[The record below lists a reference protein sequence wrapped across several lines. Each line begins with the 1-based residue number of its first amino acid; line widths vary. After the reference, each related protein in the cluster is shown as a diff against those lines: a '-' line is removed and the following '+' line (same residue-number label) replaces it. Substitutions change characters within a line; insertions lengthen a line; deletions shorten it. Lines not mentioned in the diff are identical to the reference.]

1 MLTRRT
7 NILFDEH
14 LWNKLSQV
22 AKTERVS
29 VGKLVRT
36 ALTEK
41 YLENDDLEKI
51 QKAHD
56 TILKI
61 RKITK
66 GKIDYKALINEGRR
80 F

>member
-7 NILFDEH
+7 NILFDES

-41 YLENDDLEKI
+41 YLENDDLSRI